1 MLGMAVG
8 RERGKGPTSEGFGG
22 KCSRMHHCA
31 LFVAG
36 GLFQGVADGALNRY
50 FWRTFR
56 DEMGVPA
63 GTWLEGAWVHGNR
76 CDCRRWL
83 RGWIVWAA
91 GRSVLC
97 WGKRSTDVRR
107 ESIGVWRTAP
117 RAVGA

>member
-1 MLGMAVG
+1 MILRQAQGRHTRFLGYARNDRAMLGMAVE

-56 DEMGVPA
+56 DEMGVRWDLA
-63 GTWLEGAWVHGNR
+63 G
-76 CDCRRWL
+76 
-83 RGWIVWAA
+83 
-91 GRSVLC
+91 GRLSA
-97 WGKRSTDVRR
+97 R
-107 ESIGVWRTAP
+107 
-117 RAVGA
+117 